1 MKVKELI
8 KQLEEYNPESDVT
21 IVSDYVELP
30 NFCVTYA
37 GGDGCSKKACNAVHF
52 SSDTKH
58 ENY

>member
-8 KQLEEYNPESDVT
+8 KQLEEYNPEAYVS
-21 IVSDYVELP
+21 IVYDYVELP

-37 GGDGCSKKACNAVHF
+37 GVDGGSKEICNAVHF
-52 SSDTKH
+52 SSETEH